1 VGRVLG
7 VTPAAA
13 TPGGRVTITGEGLEG
28 SGSRLPD
35 VRFDSEPARVLSA
48 RGSRIVAAVPPSVTA
63 GPTRLTVAGADGA
76 AMLQTPHLLADGLHQ
91 VDSPVFDQSGRLY
104 VTYSGARGQQVPVS
118 IFRIGRDG
126 GRESLVTGLV
136 NPTSMA
142 FGPDGLLYVS
152 SRFEGVVYRVDEG
165 GHFETAVTD
174 VGVACGLAFTAEGA
188 LLVGDRSGTIFRV
201 LRNGKASV
209 VATLPPS
216 VAAFHL
222 TMGPDGWLYVSAPTL
237 TARDR
242 VYRVSL
248 EGKAEI
254 AWTGFGRPQGLT
266 CGPDGALYI
275 TEALAG
281 ASGVY
286 RVDPRSS
293 EPPVLVASGAGLVGV
308 AFDPLG
314 GMVVTTNDVAFA
326 FGALTVDG

>member
-1 VGRVLG
+1 MGRVLG

-13 TPGGRVTITGEGLEG
+13 TPGGRVTITGEGLEF

-35 VRFDSEPARVLSA
+35 VRFDSEAARVLSA

-63 GPTRLTVAGADGA
+63 GPTRITVTGADGA
-76 AMLQTPHLLADGLHQ
+76 ATVQTPHLVADGLHQ
-91 VDSPVFDQSGRLY
+91 VDSPVFDQSGRLH

-118 IFRIGRDG
+118 IFRIGPDG
-126 GRESLVTGLV
+126 ARESLVTGLV

-142 FGPDGLLYVS
+142 FGPDGRLYVS
-152 SRFEGVVYRVDEG
+152 SRFEGIVYRVDES
-165 GHFETAVTD
+165 GHYETAVSE
-174 VGVACGLAFTAEGA
+174 VGVACGLAFTADGT

-201 LRNGKASV
+201 LRNGQASV
-209 VATLPPS
+209 LATLPPS

-222 TMGPDGWLYVSAPTL
+222 AMGPDGCLYVTAPTL

-248 EGKAEI
+248 EGRTEI
-254 AWTGFGRPQGLT
+254 AWSGFGRPQGLAF
-266 CGPDGALYI
+266 GPDGALYI

-281 ASGVY
+281 SSGLY
-286 RVDPRSS
+286 RVDPGSTG
-293 EPPVLVASGAGLVGV
+293 PPALVVSGSGLVGV

-314 GMVVTTNDVAFA
+314 GMVVTSSDVAWA
-326 FGALTVDG
+326 FTPPPAS